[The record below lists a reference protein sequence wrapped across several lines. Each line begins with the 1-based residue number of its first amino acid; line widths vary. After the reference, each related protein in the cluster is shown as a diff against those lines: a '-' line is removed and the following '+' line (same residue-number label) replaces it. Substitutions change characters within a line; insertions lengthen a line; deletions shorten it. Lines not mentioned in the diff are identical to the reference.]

1 MRHRHQ
7 SKAAPSCIVWCSV
20 LSWLYNFTAIVA
32 AKILFNP
39 CMQQGFNSQ
48 QAESNE
54 IINLIAENNKI
65 INGCLPFVINKQP
78 IIVKSLL
85 SFYME
90 IGRFVG
96 L

>member
-1 MRHRHQ
+1 M
-7 SKAAPSCIVWCSV
+7 
-20 LSWLYNFTAIVA
+20 A
-32 AKILFNP
+32 AKTLFNP

-54 IINLIAENNKI
+54 IINLIAESNKI

-78 IIVKSLL
+78 ITVKSLL